1 MHDCEEEKQYGL
13 ESFSPVGQSTVT
25 RRNTLQI
32 LDRGENTDWI
42 DVLGDIIIDVMMNL
56 KIFST
61 IYQVQNDNLNIRPDL
76 FCDSSVILSPVER
89 GGVGQGGGEREGVR
103 VRLGVGVR

>member
-1 MHDCEEEKQYGL
+1 M
-13 ESFSPVGQSTVT
+13 
-25 RRNTLQI
+25 QI
-32 LDRGENTDWI
+32 LDRGENTDWR

-89 GGVGQGGGEREGVR
+89 GGVGQGGGEGEGVR